1 MLNKIHFIEYNNY
14 ENMIREK
21 RSILDNFK
29 SLVTPYI
36 DQTELITKLNKTKES
51 LEVSV
56 DNEKFR

>member
-14 ENMIREK
+14 ENVIREK

>member
-1 MLNKIHFIEYNNY
+1 
-14 ENMIREK
+14 MIREK

-56 DNEKFR
+56 DN